1 MSVQEVVAF
10 VVAIGSMPAILKL
23 IDWAKATKSGRA
35 HAERERNRN
44 ALGRLVEA
52 EDEAEFQT
60 EWRRIIS
67 EHASHVRRIAIEWGV
82 PENKLPQWPKPPTRA
97 KAQ

>member
-1 MSVQEVVAF
+1 MSVQELVAVVIAL
-10 VVAIGSMPAILKL
+10 GSMPALLKL

-67 EHASHVRRIAIEWGV
+67 EHASHVRRLAIEWGV
-82 PENKLPQWPKPPTRA
+82 PEHVLPKWPNPPTRN
-97 KAQ
+97 